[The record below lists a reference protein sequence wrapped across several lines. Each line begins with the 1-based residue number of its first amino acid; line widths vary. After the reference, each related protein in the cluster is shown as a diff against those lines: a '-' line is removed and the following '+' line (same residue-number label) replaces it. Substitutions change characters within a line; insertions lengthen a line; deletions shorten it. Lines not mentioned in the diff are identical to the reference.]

1 MLFNSAKLYHAFV
14 TMGING
20 DYMLVD
26 IAIVIL
32 LLSIIVRGRETG
44 LVRQVGSAAG
54 FVGGLFLG
62 AWLQPYVMQYADTTL
77 SRALLALI
85 VTLGCAFFLASVGEY
100 TGSLIKRH
108 LHRLTVLNKADA
120 VGGSLAGAASLLA
133 AVWLFAP
140 VLTGLPSPGLQQSL
154 RNSLIVSNLTRTLPS
169 APEFISRIDRLI
181 NPNGF
186 PDVFAG
192 LERQPLDPDAPLP
205 SLGELRPAVEQTRAS
220 IVKLEGRGCGGIVDG
235 SGFVAADNIVITN
248 AHVVAGVKQ
257 PTIVDTNGRHA
268 ATVIWFDADLDVAM
282 LRTSNLAGKP
292 LTMNPAIQ
300 PNGTPGVVVG
310 YPGGGGFT
318 ASPSTILDQFT
329 AVGRDIYG
337 RGSTER
343 SVYEV
348 RADIIPGN
356 SGGPLLD
363 KQGQVI
369 GLVFAESVSYE
380 DIGYTLT
387 LKPVIDGLQRA
398 LQHNQT
404 VSTGACAG

>member
-1 MLFNSAKLYHAFV
+1 
-14 TMGING
+14 
-20 DYMLVD
+20 MLVD
-26 IAIVIL
+26 VAIIIL
-32 LLSIIVRGRETG
+32 LLSILVRGRETG
-44 LVRQVGSAAG
+44 LIRQTGSAAG

-62 AWLQPYVMQYADTTL
+62 AWLQPYAMQYADTTL
-77 SRALLALI
+77 SRAMIALT
-85 VTLGCAFFLASVGEY
+85 VTLGCAFMLASVGEY
-100 TGSLIKRH
+100 IGSLIK
-108 LHRLTVLNKADA
+108 HRIRQRISLNKADS
-120 VGGSLAGAASLLA
+120 VGGSLAGAVSLLA
-133 AVWLFAP
+133 AIWLLTP

-154 RNSLIVSNLTRTLPS
+154 RNSIIVSNLTRSLPS
-169 APEFISRIDRLI
+169 APEFISSIDRLI

-192 LERQPLDPDAPLP
+192 LERRPLAPDTPLP

-235 SGFVAADNIVITN
+235 SGFVAANNIVITN

-257 PTIVDTNGRHA
+257 PTIVDTNGQHA
-268 ATVIWFDADLDVAM
+268 ATVIWFDPDLDMAI
-282 LRTSNLAGKP
+282 LRTSNLAGGP
-292 LTMNPAIQ
+292 LAMNPATQ
-300 PNGTPGVVVG
+300 PNGTPSVVVG

-318 ASPSTILDQFT
+318 ASPATILDQFT

-356 SGGPLLD
+356 SGGPLLN

-387 LKPVIDGLQRA
+387 LEPVIEGLQQA
-398 LQHNQT
+398 LQRNQA
-404 VSTGACAG
+404 VNTGACAG